1 MSQRHLSAQSSIREI
16 RKPEISHPQ
25 LIVLLQPP
33 PHDARPRMR
42 EKNLRPRCTTL
53 VPMFPPPP
61 MPPPPSSFLSSTHF
75 LFVPSSP
82 LRAPIKTGAPAAQ
95 NLNRPKSG
103 PTAGNP
109 PTCLSEGG
117 GRRRRGK
124 EGDCSTFLKG
134 SRRGLGWAG
143 GPMEK
148 AGEGRWTNFF
158 QFMEFMLGCRVC
170 SVLALYKNDKNNK
183 FFYPRPKRGN
193 MFQTR
198 RSVKERNLSFH
209 V

>member
-117 GRRRRGK
+117 GRRRRGGRR
-124 EGDCSTFLKG
+124 ETALLFSRGVGGAWDGRGDQWRRLEKGDGLTF
-134 SRRGLGWAG
+134 
-143 GPMEK
+143 
-148 AGEGRWTNFF
+148 F
-158 QFMEFMLGCRVC
+158 
-170 SVLALYKNDKNNK
+170 
-183 FFYPRPKRGN
+183 
-193 MFQTR
+193 
-198 RSVKERNLSFH
+198 NLWNLCW
-209 V
+209 VAVYVVY